1 MNLRLIRLYCEAVC
15 QKASE
20 MGYKLILTPLG
31 HVWMDKDGKQ
41 IGNHYH
47 TNDNRD
53 ALHAA
58 CMFLDQEKLKLEP
71 VEIK

>member
-1 MNLRLIRLYCEAVC
+1 MHLKLIQLYCEAVC

-20 MGYKLILTPLG
+20 MGYKLIITPLG
-31 HVWMDKDGKQ
+31 YVWLDEEQKQ
-41 IGNHYH
+41 MGNHYH
-47 TNDNRD
+47 TNDSRD

-71 VEIK
+71 IEIK